1 MGIFGAPITQ
11 NSDAKSA
18 VECAVEMRN
27 KITEINSETSAGNIK
42 IPVGFGI
49 STGETMVGIFGSAIR
64 KEYTAMGNP
73 VNLAARLERIAKE
86 SQILICNDTYEA
98 VKDFFKV
105 EKITQVK
112 LKGMDQDTTVYNVI
126 DKL

>member
-1 MGIFGAPITQ
+1 
-11 NSDAKSA
+11 
-18 VECAVEMRN
+18 
-27 KITEINSETSAGNIK
+27 
-42 IPVGFGI
+42 
-49 STGETMVGIFGSAIR
+49 MVGIFGSAIR

-98 VKDFFKV
+98 VKDFFNV
-105 EKITQVK
+105 EKITRVK
-112 LKGMDQDTTVYNVI
+112 LKGMDGETTVYNVI